1 MAKPAPYPPR
11 TPEEIAAINTLKYLI
26 DSKFVFLD
34 IKELDRIPNIDGY
47 ADLLDQDLLP
57 IGKLEVQVRKL
68 PDNCGPNP
76 KYQMEL
82 SLFGYAV
89 SSTLNPVLLIG
100 VDVKEKRAYW
110 FSVTDL
116 VIDQKKLET
125 QQTATVSFIPSRVID
140 GKDTRYMMEWRLIY
154 QGYQTKLREFDKL
167 KTAYATLLNEAKL
180 TLGIPKSGIREIHE
194 FLDGM
199 NALLDGPFF
208 LVKRRFY
215 PGSWKVGLAY
225 CDYAPDS
232 VTYALYPIRSDV
244 NDVQIKE
251 VQSLRKELWS
261 TAGIR
266 AYFTQNPIRVRP
278 KQHAVEVMEEL
289 VTQTIKGK
297 LLDHKGSELLAREF
311 IFAFVDRFA
320 DEMGMDV
327 KDVYSLSDIENGF
340 YRHLPI
346 WIDEA
351 VRFLVHEKRNRI
363 EKPTDCLYGRPYFDP
378 RMLRAQIMPEEM
390 KQLGQS
396 VIDRIARGDPSP
408 RIPVG
413 SEELPFGLF
422 VEYDSFLNSGGVT
435 EICRLYEPPDYPR
448 VPPGGYIWE
457 AYSRGSAEKNLKT
470 IFDGLPAAH
479 SAIVG
484 QNFPQLRDHL
494 EPFNGASKVIAVFD
508 VEDQYTSRE
517 NVPGISFYNLKC
529 EGERDSHISLDHISQ
544 CRDLVD
550 SLRGG
555 LGRSVELG
563 GKKYKLVSMRSR
575 ILDFICDDLPML
587 NLVYEELER
596 ALRRYF
602 EFEKRAHSV
611 T

>member
-1 MAKPAPYPPR
+1 
-11 TPEEIAAINTLKYLI
+11 
-26 DSKFVFLD
+26 
-34 IKELDRIPNIDGY
+34 
-47 ADLLDQDLLP
+47 
-57 IGKLEVQVRKL
+57 
-68 PDNCGPNP
+68 
-76 KYQMEL
+76 
-82 SLFGYAV
+82 
-89 SSTLNPVLLIG
+89 
-100 VDVKEKRAYW
+100 
-110 FSVTDL
+110 
-116 VIDQKKLET
+116 
-125 QQTATVSFIPSRVID
+125 
-140 GKDTRYMMEWRLIY
+140 
-154 QGYQTKLREFDKL
+154 
-167 KTAYATLLNEAKL
+167 
-180 TLGIPKSGIREIHE
+180 
-194 FLDGM
+194 
-199 NALLDGPFF
+199 
-208 LVKRRFY
+208 
-215 PGSWKVGLAY
+215 
-225 CDYAPDS
+225 
-232 VTYALYPIRSDV
+232 
-244 NDVQIKE
+244 
-251 VQSLRKELWS
+251 
-261 TAGIR
+261 
-266 AYFTQNPIRVRP
+266 
-278 KQHAVEVMEEL
+278 
-289 VTQTIKGK
+289 
-297 LLDHKGSELLAREF
+297 
-311 IFAFVDRFA
+311 
-320 DEMGMDV
+320 
-327 KDVYSLSDIENGF
+327 
-340 YRHLPI
+340 
-346 WIDEA
+346 
-351 VRFLVHEKRNRI
+351 LVHEKRNRI